1 MEVTFRR
8 KAFHVMCSFDTWPL
22 CQTISEVMAICTAQL
37 LINEVFLEKGLAVES
52 SRLFVEYE
60 HCLCLVLVPTL
71 KKAIY
76 KIFERQ

>member
-1 MEVTFRR
+1 MLCV
-8 KAFHVMCSFDTWPL
+8 DTWPL